1 MLGPIK
7 QWLQDYRK
15 RQQEQYSGFN
25 EFLQQ
30 QPNYPKEMAHDN
42 IDNLLVANSL
52 NRIKQAS
59 SGNWA
64 EALYSAKTKGGEK
77 RYIHKGESML
87 GSKENF
93 GWLDDMV
100 RMSIEQNPEYADTLA
115 SEDYDKTVQG
125 MLDLSKP
132 SKMSR
137 LVDVIKGLF

>member
-1 MLGPIK
+1 MWEKIQEWMQNYQKG
-7 QWLQDYRK
+7 
-15 RQQEQYSGFN
+15 QQEQYSGFHDA
-25 EFLQQ
+25 LKQM
-30 QPNYPKEMAHDN
+30 PNYPQANAHEN
-42 IDNLLVANSL
+42 IDNLLVSDSL

-64 EALYSAKTKGGEK
+64 EALYEAKTKGGKK

-115 SEDYDKTVQG
+115 ASEVPETIEG
-125 MLDLSKP
+125 MLELSRP
-132 SKMSR
+132 NAFQR
-137 LVDVIKGLF
+137 LINKYFK

>member
-1 MLGPIK
+1 MWEAIRNWMAESK
-7 QWLQDYRK
+7 RK
-15 RQQEQYSGFN
+15 EEEQYSGFTKM
-25 EFLQQ
+25 LSQM
-30 QPNYPKEMAHDN
+30 PNAPKAHDN

-59 SGNWA
+59 SGNWS

-77 RYIHKGESML
+77 RYIHKGESMF

>member
-15 RQQEQYSGFN
+15 GQQEQYSGFN

-59 SGNWA
+59 SGNWS

-77 RYIHKGESML
+77 RYIHKGEPML
-87 GSKENF
+87 ETDESF

-100 RMSIEQNPEYADTLA
+100 RMSIEQNPQYADTLA
-115 SEDYDKTVQG
+115 SKDYDKTVQG
-125 MLDLSKP
+125 MLDLSRPNIFQRFINK
-132 SKMSR
+132 
-137 LVDVIKGLF
+137 IKGE